1 MKPPS
6 VRRAG
11 LVPASAT
18 AGLLTL
24 GLVMYVPSGTAAAG
38 TLAAVSTTTPG
49 TTSVID
55 VALAGVTGSL
65 PAGASG
71 TPTASF
77 TENTVAEAQLAALDD
92 FSEGAASASAKT
104 LNGVPVVGSTPVT
117 SPVGLGASFKG
128 IDAYQNSVANQS
140 TNFGPEPP
148 DQALCVGNGF
158 VLEGVNDALRVFHA
172 NGSPAS
178 GVVGLSDFYGYPPP
192 TNPTTGARGPEV
204 TDPTCIYDAGTN
216 RFYFLALT
224 LAVDPKTGAL
234 TGPNHLDLAVSR
246 TGSPLGGWQFYRIPV
261 QDDGSQGTQ
270 THPDCPCIGDY
281 PHIGAD
287 AYGVYV
293 TTNEFPLAGSGRY
306 GGYNGAQV
314 YALDKSRLANGAS
327 HVRGVH
333 IDDPIAGSGSNALP
347 GFTVWPANV
356 PGGAYDT
363 SRGGTEYFVSS
374 VAVWSAAGTG
384 DLLQLWRLTGS
395 QTLATTHP
403 NVGFTGQFVASQRY
417 TVPPASEQ
425 KVGPTPLADCL
436 QVVCQPGQGP
446 SNASEGPL
454 DSNDSRV
461 QQVTLAGGQVYTAL
475 DTGAVVGGNL
485 QAGIA
490 WFAIQPA
497 AALASST
504 VAGQGYLAVSG
515 QNVTYPALSVR
526 SDGKGA
532 MAFTLAGRSWF
543 PTAAYALFG
552 SGGTSDVHVAGRGVA
567 PEDGHCEYA
576 FYNCAGNPTTPQAR
590 PRWGDYGAAQVVG
603 GKVWIAS
610 EYISDRCTFA
620 EFSSDPTCGHDRVI
634 RANWSTHIAVVTP

>member
-1 MKPPS
+1 MNRPS
-6 VRRAG
+6 ARRQRLAP
-11 LVPASAT
+11 VASA
-18 AGLLTL
+18 AALLVVVAL
-24 GLVMYVPSGTAAAG
+24 MLYAPSGTAAA
-38 TLAAVSTTTPG
+38 ASSTATASSG
-49 TTSVID
+49 RSSVID
-55 VALAGVTGSL
+55 VNLARVTSAL
-65 PAGASG
+65 PAGARG
-71 TPTASF
+71 TPSASF
-77 TENTVAEAQLAALDD
+77 TENVVAARQLAALDE
-92 FSEGAASASAKT
+92 FAGPQTRAKA
-104 LNGVPVVGSTPVT
+104 LVNGVPVVPATAVT
-117 SPVGLGASFKG
+117 AAAGLGASFKG

-158 VLEGVNDALRVFHA
+158 VLEGVNDAMRVFRT

-192 TNPTTGARGPEV
+192 TNPTTGRKGPEV
-204 TDPTCIYDAGTN
+204 TDPSCIFDAGTN
-216 RFYFLALT
+216 RFYFVSLT
-224 LAVDPKTGAL
+224 LATDPKTGGL

-246 TGSPLGGWQFYRIPV
+246 TGSPLGGWRIYRIPV
-261 QDDGSQGTQ
+261 QDDGTTGTQ

-287 AYGVYV
+287 AHGIYL
-293 TTNEFPLAGSGRY
+293 TTNEFPLAGAGRY

-314 YALDKSRLANGAS
+314 YALNKAGLASGARP
-327 HVRGVH
+327 VRGVH
-333 IDDPIAGSGSNALP
+333 IDDPIAGSGANTLP

-363 SRGGTEYFVSS
+363 ARGGTEYFTSS

-395 QTLATTHP
+395 QTLATAHP
-403 NVGFTGQFVASQRY
+403 SVQLNGQFVRSERY
-417 TVPPASEQ
+417 TVPPLTTQ
-425 KVGPTPLADCL
+425 KAGPTPLADCL
-436 QVVCQPGQGP
+436 QVTCQPGQGP
-446 SNASEGPL
+446 SSASEGPL

-461 QQVTLAGGQVYTAL
+461 QQVTLAGGRVYTAL

-485 QAGIA
+485 QAGVA

-504 VAGQGYLAVSG
+504 VVAQGYLGVRG

-526 SDGKGA
+526 PDGRGA
-532 MAFTLAGRSWF
+532 MAFTLSGRAWF
-543 PTAAYALFG
+543 PTAAYARFG
-552 SGGTSDVHVAGRGVA
+552 PRGTGAVNVAGLGVA

-576 FYNCAGNPTTPQAR
+576 FYNCAGNPNTPQAR

-603 GKVWIAS
+603 SRVWIAS

-620 EFSSDPTCGHDRVI
+620 EFSADPTCGHDRVI